1 MISCISFRVG
11 RTKALPRRRVAGHE
25 LFSTTNRH
33 CGVAPCAHFATV
45 EGSWNEQREQRLGN
59 LCVECPSLNGADNV
73 QAAFA
78 DAGYPCKTHSFGSG
92 IRLSSPRW
100 LCRGPECARQGDRAR
115 RSKRVFNRLRGF
127 QCFEGVARISRSCR
141 IERARHRTACSL
153 HRSWQAA
160 MCDQL
165 FPEKQ
170 LASSLIDG
178 RWSL

>member
-59 LCVECPSLNGADNV
+59 LCVECPSLNGADNM

-78 DAGYPCKTHSFGSG
+78 DAGYPCKTIVLVQASASLRPGGSAAAQNVPDKEIVRG
-92 IRLSSPRW
+92 GVSVSSIAFAGSSVLKAW
-100 LCRGPECARQGDRAR
+100 H
-115 RSKRVFNRLRGF
+115 GF
-127 QCFEGVARISRSCR
+127 
-141 IERARHRTACSL
+141 L
-153 HRSWQAA
+153 AA
-160 MCDQL
+160 V
-165 FPEKQ
+165 
-170 LASSLIDG
+170 G
-178 RWSL
+178 